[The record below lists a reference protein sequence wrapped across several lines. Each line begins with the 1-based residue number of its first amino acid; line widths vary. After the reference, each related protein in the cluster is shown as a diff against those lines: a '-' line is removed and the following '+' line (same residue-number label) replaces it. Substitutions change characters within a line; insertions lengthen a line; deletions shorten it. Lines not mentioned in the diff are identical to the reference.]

1 MRVTNSMISN
11 SAQTHIG
18 NAKSSLLKY
27 EEQFTSEK
35 KIQRPSDDPTVAVR
49 SLKYRSTISQIKQY
63 VEKNVDD
70 CERPCRNAAGS
81 FRSGKQQQNQRKN
94 LAEPWRAF
102 DAAERG
108 RYKNE
113 LVGNSAKEEYVQAD
127 GNKI

>member
-1 MRVTNSMISN
+1 M
-11 SAQTHIG
+11 
-18 NAKSSLLKY
+18 
-27 EEQFTSEK
+27 
-35 KIQRPSDDPTVAVR
+35 
-49 SLKYRSTISQIKQY
+49 
-63 VEKNVDD
+63 
-70 CERPCRNAAGS
+70 NAAGS